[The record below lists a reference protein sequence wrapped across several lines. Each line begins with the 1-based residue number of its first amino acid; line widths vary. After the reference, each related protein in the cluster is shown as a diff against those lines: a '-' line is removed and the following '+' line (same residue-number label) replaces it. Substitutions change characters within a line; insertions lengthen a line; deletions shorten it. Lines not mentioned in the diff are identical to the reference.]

1 MLKYK
6 RVLVKDL
13 AAGIETITEILSGM
27 AGKNRRIVSIGTEH
41 TTLVPTDY
49 LRVYRDAEQIVDC
62 DLSKLYT
69 ENKWLPMDLPLAE
82 GQVCRVGIYGAGDVG
97 TPQTQIE
104 ITIGYEEAG

>member
-13 AAGIETITEILSGM
+13 VAATETIEEILSGM

-41 TTLVPTDY
+41 TTAEPTDY

-62 DLSKLYT
+62 DLSKLWA

-82 GQVCRVGIYGAGDVG
+82 GQVCRVGIYGAGDTV
-97 TPQTQIE
+97 TPQTQME
-104 ITIGYEEAG
+104 ITVGYEEAP